1 LVHPGQP
8 AALIGRP
15 AEACVQHRDG
25 QLQQNQQWDQQSSR
39 DSSMLQ
45 LVWLQA
51 WLLRPLI
58 ASMLLHVAAAGMVLG
73 AASRLSQAGRSGLLV
88 ECNNK
93 KGLGVTLYGTRR

>member
-1 LVHPGQP
+1 M
-8 AALIGRP
+8 
-15 AEACVQHRDG
+15 QHRDG

-39 DSSMLQ
+39 DSSMPQ

-51 WLLRPLI
+51 APLNNAVWLLRPLI